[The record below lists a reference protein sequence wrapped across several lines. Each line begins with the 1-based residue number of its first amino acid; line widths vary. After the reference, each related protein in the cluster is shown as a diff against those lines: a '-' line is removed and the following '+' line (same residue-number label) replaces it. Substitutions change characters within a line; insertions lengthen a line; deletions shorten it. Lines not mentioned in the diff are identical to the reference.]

1 MSDRDK
7 LKVSDKELAEAFK
20 NTNFGA
26 RTNDTGWQRQAVGC
40 ACLKRLEGFH
50 TGYTMEC
57 ILIEFGLLAERPNL
71 NITRKGKNFIFR
83 TYFKQE
89 FSQ

>member
-1 MSDRDK
+1 MSNRDK
-7 LKVSDKELAEAFK
+7 YLVSDSELSKAFE
-20 NTNFGA
+20 NTNFGI
-26 RTNDTGWQRQAVGC
+26 RTKETEWQRQAVGC

-57 ILIEFGLLAERPNL
+57 ILIELGLLTERPKL
-71 NITRKGKNFIFR
+71 KITRKGKNFIFR

-89 FSQ
+89 FS